1 MLPSVAVEPV
11 FPGAFV
17 AVGPVFPGAICRLV
31 FFDPAV
37 LKMLNNLGELEALEP
52 GSEQLNPAE
61 ALGAVVGQLIPSAG
75 LGAMG
80 PWVPRPAGLVE
91 GLLAPSGTGW

>member
-1 MLPSVAVEPV
+1 MLPS
-11 FPGAFV
+11 V

-37 LKMLNNLGELEALEP
+37 LKMPNILGELESPEP
-52 GSEQLNPAE
+52 GSEQLIPAG
-61 ALGAVVGQLIPSAG
+61 ALGAVVGQLIPSEG

-80 PWVPRPAGLVE
+80 SWVPQPVGLVE